1 MNIISLL
8 YNEVLFRPL
17 FNLLVGVA
25 DILPAHNLGVA
36 ILVVTLIVRL
46 ILLPFSLHQARHA
59 AHQQKKMTGLKAE
72 LKKINERFKDDAT
85 ARSQATLELYRK
97 TGINPAGGCLPLII
111 QLPILIA
118 LYRVFLSGLGPKTAH
133 YLYSFVT
140 LPTILSSNF
149 FGINLTIPN
158 LWLALLAGAAQFFQM
173 RTMTAA
179 PTTTPGADEKSA
191 QMMASMQ
198 RNMAFM
204 FPVMTV
210 FITLRL
216 PAALALYWVA
226 TTLFALIQQY
236 ILKRMLHASSPLP
249 TV

>member
-1 MNIISLL
+1 MKIISLV
-8 YNEVLFRPL
+8 YNEILFRPL

-25 DILPAHNLGVA
+25 DILPGHNLGVA

-46 ILLPFSLHQARHA
+46 MLLPFSLYQARHA
-59 AHQQKKMTGLKAE
+59 SHQQKKMTELKAE
-72 LKKINERFKDDAT
+72 LKKINERFKDDSA
-85 ARSQATLELYRK
+85 ARSQATLALYRK
-97 TGINPAGGCLPLII
+97 AGINPAGGCLPLII

-118 LYRVFLSGLGPKTAH
+118 LYQVFLSGIGPETAH

-140 LPTILSSNF
+140 LPVSLSYVF
-149 FGINLTIPN
+149 IGINLTTPN

-173 RTMTAA
+173 KTMTAA
-179 PTTTPGADEKSA
+179 PATPGADEKSA

-198 RNMAFM
+198 RNMAFI

-226 TTLFALIQQY
+226 TTLFALTQQY
-236 ILKRMLHASSPLP
+236 ILKRTMHVTTPGM
-249 TV
+249 V

>member
-1 MNIISLL
+1 MNILSLL

-25 DILPAHNLGVA
+25 DILPGHNLGLA

-46 ILLPFSLHQARHA
+46 ILLPFSLYQARHA
-59 AHQQKKMTGLKAE
+59 SHQQKKMADVKAE
-72 LKKINERFKDDAT
+72 LKKINERFKDDGA
-85 ARSQATLELYRK
+85 ARSQATMALYRK
-97 TGINPAGGCLPLII
+97 AGINPAGGCLPLII

-118 LYRVFLSGLGPKTAH
+118 LYQVFLSGISLATTH
-133 YLYSFVT
+133 YLYSFVH
-140 LPTILSSNF
+140 LPVSLSSIF
-149 FGINLTIPN
+149 LGVNLATPN

-173 RTMTAA
+173 RLMTPA
-179 PTTTPGADEKSA
+179 PTTPGADEKSA

-198 RNMAFM
+198 RNMAFI

-216 PAALALYWVA
+216 PAALALYWV
-226 TTLFALIQQY
+226 TTTIFALAQQY
-236 ILKRMLHASSPLP
+236 ILKRTLHVATPGM
-249 TV
+249 V

>member
-1 MNIISLL
+1 MNVISLL
-8 YNEVLFRPL
+8 YNEILFRPL

-25 DILPAHNLGVA
+25 YILPSHNLGIA

-46 ILLPFSLHQARHA
+46 ILLPFTLQQARHA

-85 ARSQATLELYRK
+85 ARSQATLALYRK
-97 TGINPAGGCLPLII
+97 AGINPAAGCLPLII

-118 LYRVFLSGLGPKTAH
+118 LYQVFLSGLGPSTAH
-133 YLYSFVT
+133 YLYAFVA
-140 LPTILSSNF
+140 LPANLSSVF
-149 FGINLTIPN
+149 VGINLTVPN

-173 RTMTAA
+173 RTMA
-179 PTTTPGADEKSA
+179 PAPTTPGADEKSS

-198 RNMAFM
+198 RNMAFI

-226 TTLFALIQQY
+226 TTLFALAQQY
-236 ILKRMLHASSPLP
+236 ILKRTLHVATPA
-249 TV
+249 VV

>member
-1 MNIISLL
+1 MNPLSLV
-8 YNEVLFRPL
+8 YNELLFRPL
-17 FNLLVGVA
+17 VNLLVVVA
-25 DILPAHNLGVA
+25 NLLPGHNLGIA
-36 ILVVTLIVRL
+36 ILVVTGLVRL

-59 AHQQKKMTGLKAE
+59 NHQQKKMTNLKAE
-72 LKKINERFKDDAT
+72 LKKINERFKNDAT
-85 ARSQATLELYRK
+85 ARSQATFALYRK
-97 TGINPAGGCLPLII
+97 AGINPAGGCLPLII

-118 LYRVFLSGLGPKTAH
+118 LYSVFLSGLGPQTAQH
-133 YLYSFVT
+133 LYSFVS
-140 LPTILSSNF
+140 LPITLSSTF
-149 FGINLTIPN
+149 LGINLTIPN

-179 PTTTPGADEKSA
+179 PATSADEKSA

-198 RNMAFM
+198 RNMAFI

-226 TTLFALIQQY
+226 TTLFALAQQY
-236 ILKRMLHASSPLP
+236 ILKRTLHVATPGM
-249 TV
+249 V